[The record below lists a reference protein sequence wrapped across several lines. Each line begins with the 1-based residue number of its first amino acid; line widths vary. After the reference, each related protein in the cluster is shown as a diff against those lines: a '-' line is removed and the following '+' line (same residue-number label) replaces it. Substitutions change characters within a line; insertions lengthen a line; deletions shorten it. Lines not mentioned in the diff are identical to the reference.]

1 MGTQKALNFA
11 IEKHDVI
18 TKFSEFVLA
27 VGEGSLNEWEDVR
40 FGSFQSE
47 YAVFRLQWRPHHA
60 SFSDTICV

>member
-40 FGSFQSE
+40 FGNFQSE
-47 YAVFRLQWRPHHA
+47 YAVFR
-60 SFSDTICV
+60 